1 MKRKIFNLFLLTVIA
16 MLLLPICTRAM
27 IIYVEP
33 ADEKMFAIE
42 VEPSDTIDALKAKIQ
57 DKKDHIPSNQTLV
70 FSGSYMK
77 WDDIASQNIRT
88 NIPDF
93 DTNKNVGKTLE
104 DNRTLA
110 DYSIQKEYIISLFL
124 IENDIVVNVNNEN
137 YGTASATPNKGAKD
151 TTISLVATP
160 KPGYYFV
167 KWESEDV
174 NITNN
179 EFVMPEKK
187 VAITAVFEKYSY
199 EFLEGNN
206 QELTIDDIKSFSLK
220 IDGDYSL
227 FQSLKVGNLEL
238 IKNEDYTV
246 TEGSTVITF
255 TDKGIAKLNTLSKGD
270 HEILVTYTNN
280 KEVKGKVILNS
291 EIENPKTGDN
301 YTTYLITGIISLIGV
316 ISISFYTRRKLV
328 K

>member
-1 MKRKIFNLFLLTVIA
+1 MQRIFNLFLLTVIA
-16 MLLLPICTRAM
+16 MLVLPICTRAM

-57 DKKDHIPSNQTLV
+57 DKKDHIPSNQILV

-77 WDDIASQNIRT
+77 WDDISSQNIRT
-88 NIPDF
+88 NIPNF

-179 EFVMPEKK
+179 EFVMPGKK
-187 VAITAVFEKYSY
+187 VAITAVFEKYSF

-206 QELTIDDIKSFSLK
+206 QELTINDIKSFALK

-227 FQSLKVGNLEL
+227 FESLKVDKLDL
-238 IKNEDYTV
+238 VKDEDYKV
-246 TEGSTVITF
+246 TEGSTIITF
-255 TDKGIAKLNTLSKGD
+255 TENGIAKLNTLSKGEY
-270 HEILVTYTNN
+270 EILVTYTNN

-301 YTTYLITGIISLIGV
+301 YTIYLIAGIISLIGIAV
-316 ISISFYTRRKLV
+316 YARKESA